1 MASTPACLL
10 AGSGNDAKR
19 SLDMPPSISVILP
32 AHNEAG
38 NIPVLLDKVAI
49 AFEMLG
55 VVDGEAIVIDDGSS
69 DGTGQAVRDCQ
80 EKHAFVKLISHP
92 RNQGLTR
99 ALVSGFAAATGDIF
113 VFLPTDLQSD
123 PEEDIPKL
131 LGGLDN
137 GYDMVV
143 GWRQGRRE
151 FKKWGSKVY
160 NLLSFLLFGVRLH
173 DQNWIKAMRREV
185 VHNIDFRSDWHRFLA
200 AIAVARGYKVGEVKT
215 NWYERTYGSTHYGT
229 GRIINA
235 LFDMIVLK
243 VQLLYLDNP
252 IRFFGGLGLVCIGM
266 GLVLTLF
273 YLLIS
278 SGDNLLLLQRLF
290 ILIVLLFFGGA
301 LLLTMGIL
309 VEILVTHIGRI
320 VAARPVDHK
329 TD

>member
-1 MASTPACLL
+1 MSH
-10 AGSGNDAKR
+10 
-19 SLDMPPSISVILP
+19 SISVILP

-38 NIPVLLDKVAI
+38 NIPVLLDKVAA
-49 AFEMLG
+49 AFKILG
-55 VVDGEAIVIDDGSS
+55 IDDGEAVIIDDGST
-69 DGTGQAVRDCQ
+69 DGTGQAVLDCQ
-80 EKHAFVKLISHP
+80 TKHPFVKLISHH
-92 RNQGLTR
+92 RNLGLTC
-99 ALVSGFAAATGDIF
+99 ALASGFAVATGAVF

-131 LGGLDN
+131 MGGLDN
-137 GYDMVV
+137 GNDMVV

-151 FKKWGSKVY
+151 FKKWGSKLY
-160 NLLSFLLFGVRLH
+160 NLVSFLLFGVRLH

-185 VHNIDFRSDWHRFLA
+185 VQNIDFRSDWHRFLA
-200 AIAVARGYKVGEVKT
+200 AIAVARGYKIGEVKT
-215 NWYERTYGSTHYGT
+215 NWYERTYGRTHYGP

-252 IRFFGGLGLVCIGM
+252 IRFFGGMGLGCIGL
-266 GLVLTLF
+266 GFLLTLAYF
-273 YLLIS
+273 FVPNV
-278 SGDNLLLLQRLF
+278 DTLLLQRLF

-309 VEILVTHIGRI
+309 VEILVTHIGRM
-320 VAARPVDHK
+320 VSARPAAHK